1 MLYDDNVMSIYEMLL
16 ILRDDEVMSIQKVSN
31 D

>member
-1 MLYDDNVMSIYEMLL
+1 MLDDDEVVCIHEVLV
-16 ILRDDEVMSIQKVSN
+16 RDDEVMSIQKVSN

>member
-1 MLYDDNVMSIYEMLL
+1 MLYDDDVMSIHEELV
-16 ILRDDEVMSIQKVSN
+16 RDDEVMSIQKVSN